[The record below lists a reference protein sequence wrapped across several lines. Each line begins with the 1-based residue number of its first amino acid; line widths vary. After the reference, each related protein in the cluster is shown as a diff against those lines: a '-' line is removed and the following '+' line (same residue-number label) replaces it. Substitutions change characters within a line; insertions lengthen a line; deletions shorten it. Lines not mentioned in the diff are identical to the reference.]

1 MKIYINNPQE
11 NWVVDRFV
19 EEWINYNQHLHT
31 NKIKEADLVWIISPW
46 TWKKLP
52 MRILKKKKV
61 LCTIHHIDESKFDN
75 KEEKDFLERDEI
87 VDVYHCISQKTE
99 EQVKVITRKKTVNL
113 PFWANQNIFFDIK
126 DQENLRDKYKI
137 SKNDFLIGSF
147 QRDTEGKDLVSPK
160 LSKGPD
166 QFVQIVKK
174 IQKKNDNTAVLLT
187 GRRRQYVINELKE
200 AGIKYYYFEMV
211 SFDELNEMYNML
223 NLYIVSS
230 RVEGGPQSIL
240 ECGLSKTPIIS
251 TDVGIASQVL
261 SKESIYNFNR
271 YNNPLPNIDTAYK
284 NSKKFIIPDWFD
296 EYEKLF
302 NETL

>member
-1 MKIYINNPQE
+1 MKIYINNPKE

-19 EEWINYNQHLHT
+19 EEWIKYNQHLHT

-61 LCTIHHIDESKFDN
+61 LCTIHHIDESKFNN
-75 KEEKDFLERDEI
+75 KEEKDFLERDKI
-87 VDVYHCISQKTE
+87 VDVYHCISQNTE
-99 EQVKVITRKKTVNL
+99 EQVKSITRKKTVNL

-166 QFVQIVKK
+166 RFIQIVKK
-174 IQKKNDNTAVLLT
+174 IQKKNNNIAVLLT
-187 GRRRQYVINELKE
+187 GRRRQYIINELKE

-251 TDVGIASQVL
+251 TDVGIASQIL

-271 YNNPLPNIDTAYK
+271 FNNPLPNIDIAYK